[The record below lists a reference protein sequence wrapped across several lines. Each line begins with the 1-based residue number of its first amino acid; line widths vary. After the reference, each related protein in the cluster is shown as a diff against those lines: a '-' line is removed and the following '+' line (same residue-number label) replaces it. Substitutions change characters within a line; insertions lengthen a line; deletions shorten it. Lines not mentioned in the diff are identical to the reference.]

1 MIFLPA
7 LGKLLLL
14 RGFRSIFELL
24 ADDRAF
30 ERIARL
36 LGLVSSG
43 IIPALDSTKSETKKL
58 PPIGGSFFNIEDKT

>member
-24 ADDRAF
+24 ADDRAI

-43 IIPALDSTKSETKKL
+43 KCAALKQKKRNKKAPTDWWEL
-58 PPIGGSFFNIEDKT
+58 FQH